1 MRHSR
6 RRKRIENRHKCGCLG
21 GNKVWGCVGGIKKI
35 ACAAEISGAIDNPS
49 TSLPLLLSLL
59 SGWLPVRCC
68 LCCVKQ
74 WSSTHRY
81 TQRHNKGGPCS
92 RIQTHTHTRLESS
105 NQPSPL
111 SYITQCYGYQQLLLL
126 LPHGTAVAAACCML
140 LLLLPLLL
148 QRQTLES
155 ANNARWR

>member
-92 RIQTHTHTRLESS
+92 RIHTHTHTHSS
-105 NQPSPL
+105 RVEQSTL
-111 SYITQCYGYQQLLLL
+111 SALVYHSMLWLSA
-126 LPHGTAVAAACCML
+126 TAVAASARHCSCCWCCCML
-140 LLLLPLLL
+140 HVAAVVAAAAVAPD
-148 QRQTLES
+148 T
-155 ANNARWR
+155 WIC